1 MRMHPL
7 LGYTK
12 MHKGVDFG
20 APVGTP
26 VMAAGAG
33 TVEYAAPYS
42 TYGNYVRIRHTNGYK
57 TAYAHL
63 KGFARGIKVGAHV
76 TQGQLIA
83 YVGMTGRS
91 TGPHLHYEVLVQDH
105 QVNPMGIKVA
115 TGEQLEGTD
124 LMKFRAAR
132 EEIATEMANA
142 AQVGHTTTASIST
155 TGDSIKR

>member
-1 MRMHPL
+1 MHPL

-33 TVEYAAPYS
+33 TVEYASPYS
-42 TYGNYVRIRHTNGYK
+42 TYGNYIRIRHSNGYK

-76 TQGQLIA
+76 TQGQTIA
-83 YVGMTGRS
+83 WIGMTGRT
-91 TGPHLHYEVLVQDH
+91 TGPHLHYEVLVQDR

-115 TGEQLEGTD
+115 TGQQLEGKD
-124 LMKFRAAR
+124 LTAFNGAR
-132 EEIATEMANA
+132 EQLATEMANA
-142 AQVGHTTTASIST
+142 SQLGHTNTASMATSSGTI
-155 TGDSIKR
+155 RR